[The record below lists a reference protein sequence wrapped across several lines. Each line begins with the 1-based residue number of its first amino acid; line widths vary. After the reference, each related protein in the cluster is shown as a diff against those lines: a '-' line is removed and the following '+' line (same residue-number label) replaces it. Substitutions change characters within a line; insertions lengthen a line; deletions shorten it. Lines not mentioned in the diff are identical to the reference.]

1 MHTSGA
7 KTKKSGQM
15 KTKMMLIYSA
25 AIVAMALSV
34 PSFAADDPKSDLEGI
49 WDMDGFGRNGHP
61 RNPVLTEAGQAR
73 LDSYTEADD
82 PSLKCLMPGV
92 PLGVYDP
99 YPLEIIEQEH
109 QVVFLH
115 EHFHMV
121 RRIYMDGREADEF
134 QPHTLAGF
142 STGHWEGDTLVVETT
157 HLIGE
162 LVRNT
167 GMPFSGPDG
176 GHMTEHY
183 RREGD
188 ALIFDAIVHDEDNY
202 KKPYVI
208 QGRRKLNPEGVIF
221 EYECYPEYGGMEQ

>member
-1 MHTSGA
+1 MHTGGA

-61 RNPVLTEAGQAR
+61 RNPVLTKAGQAR

>member
-1 MHTSGA
+1 
-7 KTKKSGQM
+7 M
-15 KTKMMLIYSA
+15 KIRMMLIITA
-25 AIVAMALSV
+25 AIVSTSLPTAGI
-34 PSFAADDPKSDLEGI
+34 ADDVAKSDLEGI

-73 LDSYTEADD
+73 LDAYTEADD
-82 PSLKCLMPGV
+82 PGLKCLMPGV

-109 QVVFLH
+109 QIVFLH

-121 RRIYMDGREADEF
+121 RRIYMDGREADEY
-134 QPHTLAGF
+134 QPHTLTGF
-142 STGHWEGDTLVVETT
+142 STGHWEGDTLVVKTT
-157 HLIGE
+157 HLIGD

-176 GHMTEHY
+176 GYLIEHY

-188 ALIFDAIVHDEDNY
+188 ALIFDAIVHDEEHY
-202 KKPYVI
+202 KEQYVI
-208 QGRRKLNPEGVIF
+208 KGRRKLNPEGMIF
-221 EYECYPEYGGMEQ
+221 EYECYPEYGGME